1 MKFDK
6 VHINFLLVGLIK
18 DDRQN
23 VSIDDIVLN
32 FDLKKLIDADKCLV
46 VDYFFSIKEIKRMVE
61 SCLCL
66 LDHLFHSF
74 GWIFFEV
81 FLYCI
86 SSVLMQFCR
95 VILSK
100 KLFQWNVNNILKL
113 FFWFFA
119 LCKDCLCWSVNNFIL
134 PKTSSMAD
142 CYESIFFV
150 LDEVYVDFVWLVT
163 NLSRLNFW
171 GHGQRISHLLVWP
184 ID

>member
-113 FFWFFA
+113 FF
-119 LCKDCLCWSVNNFIL
+119 
-134 PKTSSMAD
+134 
-142 CYESIFFV
+142 
-150 LDEVYVDFVWLVT
+150 
-163 NLSRLNFW
+163 
-171 GHGQRISHLLVWP
+171 
-184 ID
+184 